1 MFANAGLTPTTKARG
16 STPISVNTPGAVL
29 FIPKCEGVDV
39 VLAEG
44 VLAEA
49 RRGASQG

>member
-1 MFANAGLTPTTKARG
+1 MTKARG

-39 VLAEG
+39 VPAEG
-44 VLAEA
+44 VLAET
-49 RRGASQG
+49 RRRASQGWGGQEG